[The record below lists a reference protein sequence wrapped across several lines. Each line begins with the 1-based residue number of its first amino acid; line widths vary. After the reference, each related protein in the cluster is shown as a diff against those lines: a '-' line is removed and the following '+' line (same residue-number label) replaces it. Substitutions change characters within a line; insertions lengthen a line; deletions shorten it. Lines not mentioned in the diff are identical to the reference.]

1 MFCIHCGAKLEDDA
15 VFCGECGKRVGI
27 AQAGAAG
34 VAAGV
39 ATAVAAQAPAQEQ
52 VPVRAIPEE
61 PGNIPVET
69 IAPVTGLL
77 NGGIPNAERIIYRI
91 KCPSCGCVQDIGY
104 TGACKQCGTPHN
116 IDTYNNGF
124 LQIYRMGHFSGAAAG
139 EALYLNGEGM
149 GHIANASSC
158 MVELVPGNYNVH
170 MAIGVCRNCE
180 DINVTIEPGK
190 TIYVKSQLKM
200 GMIRNTIL
208 LHVVDPSEMPP
219 LA

>member
-1 MFCIHCGAKLEDDA
+1 MYCIHCGTKLSDDA
-15 VFCGECGKRVGI
+15 VFCGECGQRVAPI
-27 AQAGAAG
+27 AAGAAA
-34 VAAGV
+34 VAAG
-39 ATAVAAQAPAQEQ
+39 AAAAVAAQEPARGLPDPEPAE
-52 VPVRAIPEE
+52 VPVATV
-61 PGNIPVET
+61 GS
-69 IAPVTGLL
+69 VTGMAT
-77 NGGIPNAERIIYRI
+77 GIPNAERVIYRI

-104 TGACKQCGTPHN
+104 NGVCKQCGTPHT

-149 GHIANASSC
+149 GHVANASSC
-158 MVELVPGNYNVH
+158 MVELAPGNYNVH

-180 DINVTIEPGK
+180 DINITIEPGK